1 MIVDYSIYVTAD
13 SGSWA
18 SNTYPDDRKWV
29 VELQGSCKSKN
40 RRSCL
45 VRGIASALA
54 DLEGTCNI
62 HLYIDDDFLVD
73 IIAEV
78 ALGLNPQSAAGI
90 GGSALERLLGQI
102 DRHNVVFCYWTL
114 DSRAKA
120 LRRRLR
126 DL

>member
-1 MIVDYSIYVTAD
+1 M
-13 SGSWA
+13 
-18 SNTYPDDRKWV
+18 
-29 VELQGSCKSKN
+29 
-40 RRSCL
+40 
-45 VRGIASALA
+45 RGIASALA